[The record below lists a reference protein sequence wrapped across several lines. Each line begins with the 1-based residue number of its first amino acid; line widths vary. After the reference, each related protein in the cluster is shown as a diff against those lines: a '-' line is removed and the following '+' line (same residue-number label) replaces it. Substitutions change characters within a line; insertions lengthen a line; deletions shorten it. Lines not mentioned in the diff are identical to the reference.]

1 MKQTTT
7 ETIMAVP
14 EYPNVSRL
22 QVRREAPPE
31 TPALSLAELQRTLH
45 LAGLLQASLEVDAVL
60 DSFLTALARA
70 LDFAGAR
77 YEMPAEDLTHEFGGL
92 ARHSCRYELRL
103 GEEDLGALTFYSRQR
118 LGEDQL
124 ANLETLLCYLV
135 YPLRNALLY
144 RKARLAARH
153 DALTGVCNRAA
164 LDAALPREVE
174 LAHRHGTP
182 LSLVV
187 LDLDHFKEIND
198 TWGHAAGDAV
208 LVELAR
214 RIQDEVRGC
223 DLVFRYGGEEFILL
237 LAATDRAGACRAA
250 ERIRQAVEREP
261 VTWQGIDIPVTA
273 SLGVASLRPGDDATA
288 LFKRADEALY
298 EAKEAGRNRTRCA
311 GNPS

>member
-1 MKQTTT
+1 MHSTGP
-7 ETIMAVP
+7 EIIMAVP
-14 EYPNVSRL
+14 EHPNVSRL
-22 QVRREAPPE
+22 QVQREAPPE
-31 TPALSLAELQRTLH
+31 APALSLAELQRTLH

-60 DSFLTALARA
+60 DNFLGALARA
-70 LDFAGAR
+70 LDFAGAC
-77 YEMPAEDLTHEFGGL
+77 YEMPAEGLAHEFGAL

-103 GEEDLGALTFYSRQR
+103 GDEDLGVLTFYGRQR
-118 LGEDQL
+118 FGEEQL
-124 ANLETLLCYLV
+124 ANLEALLCYLV

-144 RKARLAARH
+144 RRARQAARH
-153 DALTGVCNRAA
+153 DPLTGVCNRAA
-164 LDAALPREVE
+164 LESALPREVE

-182 LSLVV
+182 LSLVI

-208 LVELAR
+208 LAELAR

-250 ERIRQAVEREP
+250 ERIREAVMREP
-261 VTWQGIDIPVTA
+261 VAWEGVEIPVTA

-311 GNPS
+311 GTP